1 MSTLTTPT
9 QNSSGRPSQRNQARK
24 EKLSGIQIIKEEV
37 KLSLFLDC
45 IILYIDNPKGNTK
58 RLLEPVN
65 KFSKL
70 GGYKSNIQKLVE
82 FLCIKNYLKMK

>member
-1 MSTLTTPT
+1 M
-9 QNSSGRPSQRNQARK
+9 
-24 EKLSGIQIIKEEV
+24 
-37 KLSLFLDC
+37 
-45 IILYIDNPKGNTK
+45 ILYIENPKGNTK

-70 GGYKSNIQKLVE
+70 GGYKNNIQKLVE